1 MVCSSDCAEALS
13 RNEQAIQTILQQ
25 GAQSAKA
32 SAFYC
37 YLCGGLSAAAG
48 VVAWFML
55 PSPFLMLFTGG
66 CALVLTASGLWYGRI
81 ARRQPLSDL
90 TPTCSVSARH
100 ADSGEV
106 EPGIV
111 GGRSPETN
119 VPVETRP

>member
-13 RNEQAIQTILQQ
+13 RNEQAVQTILRQ

-66 CALVLTASGLWYGRI
+66 CALVLMASGVWYGRI
-81 ARRQPLSDL
+81 ARGRPPAEL
-90 TPTCSVSARH
+90 TPTGSVSAKE
-100 ADSGEV
+100 AGSGKAGLGV
-106 EPGIV
+106 VAGK
-111 GGRSPETN
+111 SPN
-119 VPVETRP
+119 ANLPVE